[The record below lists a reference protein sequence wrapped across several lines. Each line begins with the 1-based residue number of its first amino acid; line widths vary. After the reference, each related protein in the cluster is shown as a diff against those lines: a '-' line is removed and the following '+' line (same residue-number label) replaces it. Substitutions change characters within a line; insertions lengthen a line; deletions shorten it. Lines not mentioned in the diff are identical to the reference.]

1 MGLNFWNND
10 KSVHA
15 ICTYTRSSMVIPAW
29 ASTSFSPS
37 SSNLISSS
45 ILSGT
50 LLVFGSTPILPARYS
65 VFPDR
70 IPSLNGACTGPPA
83 NLITFLVG
91 CIVTCENAPRTVKI
105 PATANATNRKL
116 MRRFMFSLHSNDLPH
131 PPRECN
137 TQFRPRQAPAA
148 HASTC
153 GSLGLSSQVSDESS
167 RLVV

>member
-45 ILSGT
+45 IFSGT
-50 LLVFGSTPILPARYS
+50 WLVFGSTPILPARYS

-91 CIVTCENAPRTVKI
+91 CIVTCESAPRTVKI

-116 MRRFMFSLHSNDLPH
+116 IRRFMFSLHSNDLPH

-137 TQFRPRQAPAA
+137 TQFRPRQAVCP
-148 HASTC
+148 
-153 GSLGLSSQVSDESS
+153 SLGYHGQECLYRLSKLIRIKPQ
-167 RLVV
+167 